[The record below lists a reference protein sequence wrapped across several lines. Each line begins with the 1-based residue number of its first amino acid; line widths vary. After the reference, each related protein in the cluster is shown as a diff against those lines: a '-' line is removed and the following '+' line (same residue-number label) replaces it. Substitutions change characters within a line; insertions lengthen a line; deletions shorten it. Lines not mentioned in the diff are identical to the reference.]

1 MHITTIGYEK
11 SGVLLLSQLLLL
23 YYATHRT
30 SDSLQNMSFVESL
43 RDIVVAFQ
51 ILTKWVGRPYDSV
64 MYKVPFRELAH
75 ARTVRAH
82 ERCNQAVII

>member
-11 SGVLLLSQLLLL
+11 RGVLLLSRLLLL
-23 YYATHRT
+23 RHATHRA

-43 RDIVVAFQ
+43 QDFVVEFQ
-51 ILTKWVGRPYDSV
+51 VFTKSVERPHDSV
-64 MYKVPFRELAH
+64 MYKVPCQGQAQSRI
-75 ARTVRAH
+75 VRAH